1 MLWIRLE
8 PLQYCVFRLHS
19 LATQV
24 SPSLLRLSSQP
35 LITQTRRFSSTSTTS
50 SEPMGAMTRSPASC
64 SPVRAFFIRKMWRFS
79 SSQGACR
86 PCSPQATA
94 EKRWQGRD
102 CFKRGSL
109 WKGFVKKIWLEHLSV
124 YICDIVVLILCF
136 KAALSP
142 LSFGEQ
148 SKGKIKKC
156 IFQWWGLRN
165 YCVGISTEFLDML
178 AHSFQWN
185 YCGCKANYIDKSLF

>member
-24 SPSLLRLSSQP
+24 SPSLLRLSSRP

-64 SPVRAFFIRKMWRFS
+64 SPVRAFFNRKMRGFS

-86 PCSPQATA
+86 PCSLQATA
-94 EKRWQGRD
+94 EKRWQGGDR
-102 CFKRGSL
+102 FNGGSRWKVLKRFDWRICLCTFVTYWHWFCVSKQHCHL
-109 WKGFVKKIWLEHLSV
+109 W
-124 YICDIVVLILCF
+124 
-136 KAALSP
+136 ALVNN
-142 LSFGEQ
+142 LM
-148 SKGKIKKC
+148 GK
-156 IFQWWGLRN
+156 
-165 YCVGISTEFLDML
+165 
-178 AHSFQWN
+178 
-185 YCGCKANYIDKSLF
+185 

>member
-24 SPSLLRLSSQP
+24 SPSLLRLSSRP

-64 SPVRAFFIRKMWRFS
+64 SPVRAFFNHKMWGFS

-86 PCSPQATA
+86 PCSLQATE
-94 EKRWQGRD
+94 EKGWQGGDR
-102 CFKRGSL
+102 FNRGSL
-109 WKGFVKKIWLEHLSV
+109 WEVFVKKIWLEDPSV
-124 YICDIVVLILCF
+124 YICDISALILCF

-142 LSFGEQ
+142 LSLGKQ
-148 SKGKIKKC
+148 SNGKIKS
-156 IFQWWGLRN
+156 IFQWWGL
-165 YCVGISTEFLDML
+165 
-178 AHSFQWN
+178 WN
-185 YCGCKANYIDKSLF
+185 